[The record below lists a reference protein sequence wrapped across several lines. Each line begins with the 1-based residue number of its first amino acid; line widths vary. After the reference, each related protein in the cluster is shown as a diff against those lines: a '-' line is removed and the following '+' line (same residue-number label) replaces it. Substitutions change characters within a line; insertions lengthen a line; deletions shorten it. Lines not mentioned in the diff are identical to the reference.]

1 MEELIRQIAAA
12 IATYF
17 SAYEKIIDPKKRI
30 PTSIILGALQS
41 TRDLIHH
48 HFGGPIRFRCAKSKA
63 GNLNQCEQE
72 GFGVLEY
79 LVDFSFSKFS
89 IPQAIGDPNAPQDIQ
104 PIAYQLVFAAESE
117 LGTPNEVCRDLLKLL
132 DVRSSIRCL
141 LFERRIQQPDAD
153 QLKTRMLNVLRNHAL
168 IEDTMSGWLFIA
180 LDVQD
185 GKVVCYFYTLGN
197 NLDDLVTIEIEA

>member
-12 IATYF
+12 IAAYF
-17 SAYEKIIDPKKRI
+17 HEHENQINPNRRDLS
-30 PTSIILGALQS
+30 SHILWALQS
-41 TRDLIHH
+41 TRDLIHN
-48 HFGGPIRFRCAKSKA
+48 HFDAPIKFRCSKA
-63 GNLNQCEQE
+63 KVRNLAQCEQDNL
-72 GFGVLEY
+72 GVLEY

-89 IPQAIGDPNAPQDIQ
+89 IPQAIGVPNAQDIQ

-132 DVRSSIRCL
+132 DVRSFVRCL
-141 LFERRIQQPDAD
+141 LFKHRVQQASAD
-153 QLKTRMLNVLRNHAL
+153 QLKKRMLDVLSNHAL
-168 IEDTMSGWLFIA
+168 IADTMSGWLFIA

-185 GKVVCYFYTLGN
+185 GNVVCYFYTLGN